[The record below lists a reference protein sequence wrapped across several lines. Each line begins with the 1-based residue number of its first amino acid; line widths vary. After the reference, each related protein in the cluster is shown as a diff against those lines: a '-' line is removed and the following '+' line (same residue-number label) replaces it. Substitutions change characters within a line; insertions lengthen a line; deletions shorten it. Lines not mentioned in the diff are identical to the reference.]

1 MLFLFLG
8 LPVVDDGEPGFLLM
22 FWNVENFFTGRTH
35 FGDKCNGIAKTVFL
49 AADEYGDMPDIIGLA
64 EVENGE
70 AVRKLV
76 NWTGLRR
83 QNYGI
88 IHFDSP
94 DHRGIDCA
102 LLYRRSRFRL
112 AFSKPCHLTDT
123 LGRILPTRD
132 ILLVVLE
139 PIASGSQPP
148 EGLSTPGQ
156 GQGEGPAG
164 DKRSQTAS
172 DTVGGA
178 GANVES
184 GVPPGAGLTGRR
196 RALTEYRQLSAATA
210 PIAVLVNHHPSKIG
224 KDSDERR
231 RIAMDRLY
239 ALRDSLL
246 AEGISRIVAVGD
258 FNDEVVPA
266 AGVQAAYPEGSGTIK
281 FQGKWEK
288 IDGCPVLEGLKA
300 REHIFA
306 PPHLSTRDTRFS
318 GIKPLR
324 TFSGPRYLGGVSDH
338 YPIILELEFVP
349 ENACKWEQSLEI
361 EWFVPENRQKREQ
374 TSHNSVKNAKFEDAN
389 T

>member
-1 MLFLFLG
+1 MFATMIALLMFLFLG
-8 LPVVDDGEPGFLLM
+8 LPVADDGGPGFLLM
-22 FWNVENFFTGRTH
+22 FWNVENFFTDRPH
-35 FGDKCNGIAKTVFL
+35 FRDKCNGIAKTVFL
-49 AADEYGDMPDIIGLA
+49 AADEYGSLPDIIGLA

-70 AVRKLV
+70 AVRRLV
-76 NWTGLRR
+76 AWTGLRK

-88 IHFDSP
+88 VHFDSP
-94 DHRGIDCA
+94 DRRGIDCA

-132 ILLVVLE
+132 ILLAVLE
-139 PIASGSQPP
+139 PIVAGSQPP

-196 RALTEYRQLSAATA
+196 RALTEYRQLSAATGT
-210 PIAVLVNHHPSKIG
+210 IAVLVNHHPSKIG

-231 RIAMDRLY
+231 RIAMDRLL

-288 IDGCPVLEGLKA
+288 IDGCPVLEGLEA

-306 PPHLSTRDTRFS
+306 PPHLSTRDSRFA
-318 GIKPLR
+318 GRKPLR
-324 TFSGPRYLGGVSDH
+324 TFSGPRYLGGLSDH

-349 ENACKWEQSLEI
+349 KNT
-361 EWFVPENRQKREQ
+361 PKREQ
-374 TSHNSVKNAKFEDAN
+374 TSELE
-389 T
+389 

>member
-1 MLFLFLG
+1 MLFLFPG

-22 FWNVENFFTGRTH
+22 FWNVENFFTDRPH
-35 FGDKCNGIAKTVFL
+35 FRDKCNGIAKTIFL
-49 AADEYGDMPDIIGLA
+49 AADEYGSLPDIIGLA

-70 AVRKLV
+70 AVRRLV
-76 NWTGLRR
+76 AWTGLRKPG
-83 QNYGI
+83 YGTV
-88 IHFDSP
+88 HFDSA
-94 DHRGIDCA
+94 DRRGIDCA

-139 PIASGSQPP
+139 PITADGISCQQKLLEVTEEDVPP
-148 EGLSTPGQ
+148 EGRNTRGSIAGGPSRRDG
-156 GQGEGPAG
+156 GVSPQGELP
-164 DKRSQTAS
+164 K
-172 DTVGGA
+172 
-178 GANVES
+178 
-184 GVPPGAGLTGRR
+184 GVHLHP
-196 RALTEYRQLSAATA
+196 EQL
-210 PIAVLVNHHPSKIG
+210 AVLVNHHPSKIG

-231 RIAMDRLY
+231 RVAMDRLL

-246 AEGISRIVAVGD
+246 AEGISRIVAAGD

-266 AGVQAAYPEGSGTIK
+266 AGVQAAYPKGSGTIK

-338 YPIILELEFVP
+338 YPIILELKFVP
-349 ENACKWEQSLEI
+349 ENS
-361 EWFVPENRQKREQ
+361 QKREQ
-374 TSHNSVKNAKFEDAN
+374 TSHNSVKSAKFEDAN